1 MSPGSLDF
9 RRWSRALSKAVR
21 AVRGA
26 RSFRAHDVAE
36 RMGLALRTYEHFEG
50 GGGRLNLERIFAFAA
65 ATDSDAFAILAA
77 ALIQAPELAA
87 RSARNKLMLTFMLA
101 LQEFD
106 AEVGDDIDLL
116 ETGVLLGAFTEMFA
130 GLTGEAKR
138 RRETIAAVEQRA
150 KTWGAD
156 ALPPSAED

>member
-1 MSPGSLDF
+1 M
-9 RRWSRALSKAVR
+9 
-21 AVRGA
+21 
-26 RSFRAHDVAE
+26 
-36 RMGLALRTYEHFEG
+36 ALRTYEHFEG

-77 ALIQAPELAA
+77 ALIQAPGLAA

-106 AEVGDDIDLL
+106 GAVGDDIDLL

-130 GLTGEAKR
+130 KLTDEAKR
-138 RRETIAAVEQRA
+138 RRETIATIEQRA
-150 KTWGAD
+150 KNWDAD
-156 ALPPSAED
+156 VLPPSAED

>member
-1 MSPGSLDF
+1 
-9 RRWSRALSKAVR
+9 
-21 AVRGA
+21 
-26 RSFRAHDVAE
+26 
-36 RMGLALRTYEHFEG
+36 
-50 GGGRLNLERIFAFAA
+50 
-65 ATDSDAFAILAA
+65 
-77 ALIQAPELAA
+77 
-87 RSARNKLMLTFMLA
+87 MLTFMLA